1 MDFPTRFDDGMTRQE
16 LETGLDVESGS
27 LEDVDDEEEEV
38 EEEEENPRE
47 IGIETFEGVRRRSSA
62 MGDVAHLFLSPYD
75 DMDVDAVVA
84 LSESDETNEGQI
96 HVVISDERFVND
108 TFCIGCGRRA
118 TANLSRRI
126 DHVVACDALA
136 MKMCNLIRVGDV
148 GETLERYLR
157 LVTLRAAGNGR
168 TCKMDALERLHQ
180 VRALMRALAWTR
192 D

>member
-1 MDFPTRFDDGMTRQE
+1 
-16 LETGLDVESGS
+16 
-27 LEDVDDEEEEV
+27 
-38 EEEEENPRE
+38 
-47 IGIETFEGVRRRSSA
+47 

-84 LSESDETNEGQI
+84 LSESDETSEGQI

-136 MKMCNLIRVGDV
+136 LKMCNLIRVGDV

-157 LVTLRAAGNGR
+157 LVAMRAGSGR
-168 TCKMDALERLHQ
+168 TCKTDALERLHQ
-180 VRALMRALAWTR
+180 VRALMHALAWTR